1 MLAFPRMVIDSESTS
16 TGPLEFNPLLPEV
29 RADPYP
35 LYGRLR
41 TEDPVHE
48 NFPGVW
54 ILTRYADCL
63 AVIRDPTRF
72 SSDSRNSELVQAFR
86 ASLGREP
93 SVIEENA
100 GRSMLFQ
107 DPPDHDRLRNL
118 VNKAFTAPVVE
129 RMRRHIQEIVEG
141 LVDRMASSDREVVD
155 VVEEVAYPL
164 PVQVICEMLGV
175 PIEDRE
181 LFHQWSAD
189 LVLTLDPVISVDVLE
204 RGDRA
209 ALGFA
214 DYFTRLLP
222 DRRARPREDLLTA
235 MIQAEEQGQRL
246 TELELLSMCI
256 LLLVAG
262 HETTVNLISN
272 GMLALL
278 RHPDQLARLRDDP
291 GLTRSA
297 VEEMLRYD
305 SPVQMLGR
313 TAMEE
318 MDIGGRRVL
327 KGHQLVAVLGA
338 ANRDPAQFPD
348 PDRLALAR
356 LDNRHLAFGGGIHY
370 CLGGLLARAE
380 GHAAIG
386 TLVRRLP
393 YLRLAEEDPP
403 RRQTITLRGL
413 ASLPVAIR

>member
-1 MLAFPRMVIDSESTS
+1 MAIDSESTS
-16 TGPLEFNPLLPEV
+16 AGPLEFNPFLPEV

-35 LYGRLR
+35 LYRRLR
-41 TEDPVHE
+41 AEDPVHE

-54 ILTRYADCL
+54 ILTRYTDCL
-63 AVIRDPTRF
+63 ALIRDPTRF

-107 DPPDHDRLRNL
+107 DPPDHERLRNL

-129 RMRRHIQEIVEG
+129 RMRRHIQEIVDEV
-141 LVDRMASSDREVVD
+141 VDRMAASGRDVVD
-155 VVEEVAYPL
+155 LVEEVAYPL

-189 LVLTLDPVISVDVLE
+189 LVLTLDPVIAVDVLE

-222 DRRARPREDLLTA
+222 DRQAHPREDLLTA
-235 MIQAEEQGQRL
+235 MIQAEERGQRL

-272 GMLALL
+272 GMLSLL
-278 RHPDQLARLRDDP
+278 RHPDQLARLRGEP
-291 GLTRSA
+291 GLIRSA

-313 TAMEE
+313 TVMQET
-318 MDIGGRRVL
+318 DVGGRRVL
-327 KGHQLVAVLGA
+327 KGHQVVAVLGA

-348 PDRLALAR
+348 PDRLDLAR
-356 LDNRHLAFGGGIHY
+356 ADNRHLAFGGGIHY

-386 TLVRRLP
+386 TLVRRFP
-393 YLRLAEEDPP
+393 DLRLAEQDPP